1 MAVCAV
7 IGGGAGGMMAAG
19 QLGAAGIETLLFEPN
34 TRLGAKLR
42 ITGKGRCNLTNAC
55 DVRQFI
61 DKVVTNK
68 KFLFGAANRF
78 SPNDCIA
85 FFENNLGVKLKIER
99 GGRVFPE
106 DDNAHTVA
114 NALEKYALAH
124 AKYIQSR
131 VTAIEARKDG
141 FLIKTENGDYNAD
154 NILIATGGMSYPKT
168 GSTGDGYGFARTLG
182 HIVTPLRASLVPLV
196 CAEDLCRDLQ
206 GLSLKNTG
214 LKLFIEGVKKPVY
227 EEQGELLFTHFGVS
241 GPLILSASA
250 HLGDETVI
258 RAGGAQALMDAGKI
272 KISLDLKPALDE
284 ERLDARILRDFAEE
298 PNRDFK
304 NSLSA
309 LLPSKMIMPIVKL
322 SGIPG
327 DTKINAVTAEQR
339 KKLVRL
345 LKDLRLTVT
354 GTRPIDEAVVTSG
367 GVDVREVDPVTMES
381 KIVKNLFFAGEVLDL
396 DAYTGGYNLQ
406 IAFST
411 AVAAAR
417 AIINQNSGE
426 VK

>member
-34 TRLGAKLR
+34 QRLGAKLR

-55 DVRQFI
+55 DVKQFI

-78 SPNDCIA
+78 SPADCIA
-85 FFENNLGVKLKIER
+85 FFENNLGVKLKTER

-106 DDNAHTVA
+106 DDSAHTVA
-114 NALEKYALAH
+114 NALEQYARVH
-124 AKYIQSR
+124 AKHIQSR
-131 VTAIEARKDG
+131 VTAIEKREGK
-141 FLIKTENGDYNAD
+141 FLIKTEEGSYEAD
-154 NILIATGGMSYPKT
+154 SVLIVTGGMSYQKT
-168 GSTGDGYGFARTLG
+168 GSTGDGYVFAKALG
-182 HIVTPLRASLVPLV
+182 HTVTPLRASLIPLL
-196 CAEDLCRDLQ
+196 CAENLCRDLQ

-214 LKLFIEGVKKPVY
+214 LKLLVEGVKKPIY

-250 HLGDETVI
+250 HLGDEAVVN
-258 RAGGAQALMDAGKI
+258 AGGAQMLMEAGQV

-284 ERLDARILRDFAEE
+284 ACLDARILRDFAENV
-298 PNRDFK
+298 NRDFR

-309 LLPSKMIMPIVKL
+309 LLPSKLIMPIVKR

-339 KKLVRL
+339 KTLVRL

-354 GTRPIDEAVVTSG
+354 GTRPIEEAVVTSG
-367 GVDVREVDPVTMES
+367 GVDVREVDPSTMES
-381 KIVKNLFFAGEVLDL
+381 KLVKKLYFAGEVLDL

-406 IAFST
+406 IAFCT

-417 AIINQNSGE
+417 AMILDIQS
-426 VK
+426 K

>member
-1 MAVCAV
+1 LAVCAV

-19 QLGAAGIETLLFEPN
+19 QLGAAGIETLLFEQN
-34 TRLGAKLR
+34 ARLGAKLR

-85 FFENNLGVKLKIER
+85 FFGNNLGVKLKIER
-99 GGRVFPE
+99 GGRVFPL

-114 NALEKYALAH
+114 NALEQYALAH
-124 AKYIQSR
+124 GKHIQAR
-131 VTAIEARKDG
+131 VKAIEKRG
-141 FLIKTENGDYNAD
+141 EWFLIRTENGDFTAD
-154 NILIATGGMSYPKT
+154 SVLIATGGMSYPKT
-168 GSTGDGYGFARTLG
+168 GSTGDGYDFAKALG
-182 HIVTPLRASLVPLV
+182 HTVTPLRASLVPLL

-214 LKLFIEGVKKPVY
+214 LKFLVEGVKKPVY

-250 HLGDETVI
+250 HLGDEVVI
-258 RAGGAQALMDAGKI
+258 KAGGAQELMEAGKV

-284 ERLDARILRDFAEE
+284 ERLDARILRDFSEE
-298 PNRDFK
+298 PNRDYK

-309 LLPSKMIMPIVKL
+309 LLPSKLIMPMVRL

-327 DTKINAVTAEQR
+327 ETKINAVTAEQR
-339 KKLVRL
+339 KDLVRL

-367 GVDVREVDPVTMES
+367 GIDVREVDPATMES
-381 KIVKNLFFAGEVLDL
+381 KLTKNLWFAGEVLDL

-411 AVAAAR
+411 AVVAAQ
-417 AIINQNSGE
+417 AIVKQFSG
-426 VK
+426 K

>member
-1 MAVCAV
+1 
-7 IGGGAGGMMAAG
+7 MAAG

-34 TRLGAKLR
+34 ARLGAKLR

-55 DVRQFI
+55 DVKQFI

-78 SPNDCIA
+78 TPNDCIA
-85 FFENNLGVKLKIER
+85 FFENNLGVKLKTER

-106 DDNAHTVA
+106 DDSAHTVA
-114 NALEKYALAH
+114 NALEQYALAH
-124 AKYIQSR
+124 AKHIQTR
-131 VTAIEARKDG
+131 VTAIEKHGDG
-141 FLIKTENGDYNAD
+141 FLIKTENGDYHAD
-154 NILIATGGMSYPKT
+154 NVLIATGGMSYQKT
-168 GSTGDGYGFARTLG
+168 GSKGDGYAFAKALG
-182 HIVTPLRASLVPLV
+182 HTVTPLRASLVPLI
-196 CAEDLCRDLQ
+196 CKEDLCRDLQ
-206 GLSLKNTG
+206 GLSLRNTG
-214 LKLFIEGVKKPVY
+214 LKLLIDGVKKPIY

-250 HLGDETVI
+250 HLGDEAVI
-258 RAGGAQALMDAGKI
+258 NASGAQMLMEAGQV

-284 ERLDARILRDFAEE
+284 ACLDARILRDFAENV
-298 PNRDFK
+298 NRDFR

-309 LLPSKMIMPIVKL
+309 LLPSKLIMPIVKR

-339 KKLVRL
+339 KGLVKL

-354 GTRPIDEAVVTSG
+354 GTRPIEEAVVTSG
-367 GVDVREVDPVTMES
+367 GVDVREVDPATMES
-381 KIVKNLFFAGEVLDL
+381 KLIKNLYFVGEVLDL

-417 AIINQNSGE
+417 AMKNQESR
-426 VK
+426 K

>member
-1 MAVCAV
+1 
-7 IGGGAGGMMAAG
+7 MAAG
-19 QLGAAGIETLLFEPN
+19 QLGAAGMETLLFEPN
-34 TRLGAKLR
+34 QRLGAKLR

-55 DVRQFI
+55 DVKQFI
-61 DKVVTNK
+61 EKVVTNK

-78 SPNDCIA
+78 SPTDCIA
-85 FFENNLGVKLKIER
+85 FFENNLGVKLKTER

-124 AKYIQSR
+124 AKHICAR
-131 VTAIEARKDG
+131 VTAIENRGEG
-141 FLIKTENGDYNAD
+141 FLIKTGDGDYTVD
-154 NILIATGGMSYPKT
+154 NVLIATGGMSYHKT
-168 GSTGDGYGFARTLG
+168 GSTGDGYTFAKALG
-182 HIVTPLRASLVPLV
+182 HSVTSLRASLVPLL

-206 GLSLKNTG
+206 GLSLRNTG
-214 LKLFIEGVKKPVY
+214 LKLLIEGVKKPIY

-258 RAGGAQALMDAGKI
+258 NAGGAQSLMDAGKI

-284 ERLDARILRDFAEE
+284 ACLDARILRDFSENV
-298 PNRDFK
+298 NRDFR

-309 LLPSKMIMPIVKL
+309 LLPSKIIMPIVKR

-339 KKLVRL
+339 KDLVKL

-354 GTRPIDEAVVTSG
+354 GTRPIEEAVVTSG
-367 GVDVREVDPVTMES
+367 GVDVREVDPATMQS
-381 KIVKNLFFAGEVLDL
+381 KLVKNLFFAGEVLDL

-406 IAFST
+406 IAFCT
-411 AVAAAR
+411 AVSAAR
-417 AIINQNSGE
+417 AIIKQE
-426 VK
+426 